1 MSRVCMPIKVK
12 ADEME
17 DKLNKLSDFADTLG
31 LKILSQ
37 YTIDFEMNEVQRVH
51 IDIVPVKYK
60 EF

>member
-17 DKLNKLSDFADTLG
+17 DKLNKLSDFADTLD
-31 LKILSQ
+31 LKILSS
-37 YTIDFEMNEVQRVH
+37 YTVDFEMNEVERIH
-51 IDIVPVKYK
+51 IDIIPVKYK

>member
-37 YTIDFEMNEVQRVH
+37 YSIDFEMNEVQRVH

>member
-1 MSRVCMPIKVK
+1 MSRACMPIKMK

-31 LKILSQ
+31 LKILSS
-37 YTIDFEMNEVQRVH
+37 YTVDFEMNEVKSVH
-51 IDIVPVKYK
+51 IDIIPVKYK

>member
-37 YTIDFEMNEVQRVH
+37 YTIDFEMNEVQKVH